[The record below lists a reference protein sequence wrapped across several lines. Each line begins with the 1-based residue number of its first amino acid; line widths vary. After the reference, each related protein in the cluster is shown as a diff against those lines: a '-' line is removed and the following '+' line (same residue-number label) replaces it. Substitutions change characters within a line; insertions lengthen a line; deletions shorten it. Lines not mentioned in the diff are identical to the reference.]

1 MLGFGKWH
9 KRVSCRNV
17 STKRSYKLIEE
28 YTIDRLNA
36 KVNDYIEKG
45 WVPLGSP
52 IVFARNLFYQCV
64 VKLPSTSDPVAG
76 TLQ

>member
-1 MLGFGKWH
+1 MSSM
-9 KRVSCRNV
+9 KRG
-17 STKRSYKLIEE
+17 YKLIEE

-52 IVFARNLFYQCV
+52 IAFARNLFYQCQCV
-64 VKLPSTSDPVAG
+64 VKPPSTSDPVTG